1 MDSIT
6 PNKGYW
12 QPVKARQPQV
22 YPDGIRLHRQSGMV
36 FVGSHLSGEDKVKRG
51 EISEFSAGSRRRLR
65 AALLELSIP
74 GALRCGITL
83 TVPWRGTNFE
93 PLMDEWRQCLDR
105 FAKSFR
111 RRYPHS
117 AYIFRVEL
125 QQRGAPHA
133 HALAYI
139 AREDIAPA
147 PVPPASGGACADAMA
162 LACVGF
168 EVRRIWSASV
178 HDLHRGSIGA
188 FERRGAKVEALAT
201 TGAML
206 RYVADH
212 TSKRKQAQLGY
223 KGKQWGII
231 GKGNLTKAEA
241 ESLPPPV
248 SDYHW
253 AVFLRMLRKA
263 MRYRITAKHHHWNR
277 LPPFGSV
284 LRGSCRMVGD
294 FYISAREVR
303 RMYDF
308 ASRAERPDCSTW
320 NKC

>member
-1 MDSIT
+1 MDSIA
-6 PNKGYW
+6 PKRGHW
-12 QPVKARQPQV
+12 QPVKVRQPKV
-22 YPDGIRLHRQSGMV
+22 FPDGIRLHKQGGMV
-36 FVGSHLSGEDKVKRG
+36 FVGGHLSGEDKAKRG
-51 EISEFSAGSRRRLR
+51 EINEFTAGARRRLR

-74 GALRCGITL
+74 DAFRCGITL
-83 TVPWRGTNFE
+83 TVPWKGNDFA
-93 PLMDEWRQCLDR
+93 PLMEEWRQCLDR
-105 FAKSFR
+105 FSKSFR
-111 RRYPHS
+111 RRFPNS

-139 AREDIAPA
+139 AREDLAAVAGPA
-147 PVPPASGGACADAMA
+147 ASAGPGAAALG

-178 HDLHRGSIGA
+178 HDLHRGSLRA
-188 FERRGAKVEALAT
+188 FNKRGAKVEALAS

-231 GKGNLTKAEA
+231 GKENLVKAEGDV
-241 ESLPPPV
+241 LPPPRN
-248 SDYHW
+248 DYHW

-263 MRYRITAKHHHWNR
+263 MRYRITAKNHHWKR

-284 LRGSCRMVGD
+284 LRGSRRMVGD
-294 FYISAREVR
+294 FYISSREVR

-320 NKC
+320 NNR